1 MEGKT
6 VLSNEALF
14 LPNMNMSLSG
24 LLPVDEKF
32 LLTNVTMNHNDPI
45 LAVVRFMCETVL
57 TLMVSLLGL
66 AGNTISLGV
75 LYRMKKRKLCS
86 VATLLQVSFFFVILI
101 TTSQRMDC
109 FPDSCCCW
117 YPHSHQQLRSQTVQ
131 IHSHEYR
138 LHQPPCIHVSSLVR
152 FHLHLEF
159 YQHLADRYPFL
170 ESLPGGLQPP
180 GSVHPP

>member
-14 LPNMNMSLSG
+14 LPNNNMSLSG

-32 LLTNVTMNHNDPI
+32 LLTNVTMNHNDPT

-86 VATLLQVSFFFVILI
+86 VATLLQVSFL
-101 TTSQRMDC
+101 
-109 FPDSCCCW
+109 
-117 YPHSHQQLRSQTVQ
+117 L
-131 IHSHEYR
+131 
-138 LHQPPCIHVSSLVR
+138 
-152 FHLHLEF
+152 
-159 YQHLADRYPFL
+159 
-170 ESLPGGLQPP
+170 
-180 GSVHPP
+180 